1 MPFLYANILKRTYTN
16 YTNPLAPY
24 PGGFE
29 PRPEILRENHTLTI
43 IAVGLNSNT
52 YSNTVEDPL
61 FKADEPV
68 MHNYFGSG
76 GERITME
83 RYTAQL
89 FSRALGCQEQVSIV
103 ERPSFQQALNYDSI
117 NFVTDSLQ
125 AKNSVRI

>member
-1 MPFLYANILKRTYTN
+1 MLFLYVNILKRTYTN

-24 PGGFE
+24 PGGFQ

-61 FKADEPV
+61 FKADQPV
-68 MHNYFGSG
+68 MSGYIGSG

-83 RYTAQL
+83 RYTALL

-103 ERPSFQQALNYDSI
+103 ERPKLSA
-117 NFVTDSLQ
+117 
-125 AKNSVRI
+125 SVNL